1 MENHVSGSFE
11 FYKWRLNLFFKIN
24 NQLYSGRFFLFLLLI
39 VIYSFNSNNDNI
51 SGAGLFSV
59 SSLLKYGILSM
70 CIIFELL
77 AYFSKKKLTS
87 DTLLLDNFKKFFYLF
102 IIVAIISIS
111 LSIKAS
117 EFSFRIIQTFIFVF
131 APMLYAFLVINTWS
145 RSEVHTAFKLGLLIS
160 IIGYVYSTK
169 IGISGI
175 LENLSTID
183 YQNTN
188 STVLESSTFALL
200 SVGFAG
206 FFCYFKKGYF
216 WKFLSVL
223 FVILTFKRQITL
235 TAILLLILGFFSI
248 KRKKVNRYIFIIS
261 AMGLMAFAFA
271 YYYAIEP
278 QHIVEFSQLLGVD
291 LRAFSTNRT
300 DRLNWLLNSDF
311 QTYGFGSST
320 DYMYKTF
327 GGLALEMDTV
337 QLYVEMGRLG
347 VIIFIISY
355 LSFAKNNLYVYCF
368 MCLLIINSIFS
379 SGMASTFA
387 WIVILIAMA
396 SIMVENNDEL
406 KGVGHG

>member
-1 MENHVSGSFE
+1 M
-11 FYKWRLNLFFKIN
+11 FFKIN
-24 NQLYSGRFFLFLLLI
+24 NQLYSGRFFLFILLI
-39 VIYSFNSNNDNI
+39 MIYSFNSNNDNF
-51 SGAGLFSV
+51 SGSGFFSV
-59 SSLLKYGILSM
+59 SSLLKYGILSL
-70 CIIFELL
+70 CIFFELL
-77 AYFSKKKLTS
+77 AYFSKKRLNS
-87 DTLLLDNFKKFFYLF
+87 ATLLLDNFKKFFYF
-102 IIVAIISIS
+102 FVMVALISTS
-111 LSIKAS
+111 LSIRSS
-117 EFSFRIIQTFIFVF
+117 EFSLRIIQTFIFVF
-131 APMLYAFLVINTWS
+131 APMLYAFLVINTWNK
-145 RSEVHTAFKLGLLIS
+145 SEIHAAFKLGLLIS

-235 TAILLLILGFFSI
+235 TAILLLIFGFFNI
-248 KRKKVNRYIFIIS
+248 RRKKVSRYIFIMS
-261 AMGLMAFAFA
+261 AVVLMVFAFA

-278 QHIVEFSQLLGVD
+278 QHIVEFSQVSGVD
-291 LRAFSTNRT
+291 LRSFSTNRT

-327 GGLALEMDTV
+327 GGFALEMDTV
-337 QLYVEMGRLG
+337 QLYVEMGG
-347 VIIFIISY
+347 IGIIMFIISY
-355 LSFAKNNLYVYCF
+355 LSFAKHNLYVYVF

-387 WIVILIAMA
+387 WIVILMGMA
-396 SIMVENNDEL
+396 SIMVENNDAL
-406 KGVGHG
+406 KEVNHE